1 MRACVRLSGST
12 IAMALCIAFI
22 AVPARAQT
30 HDNQHVVAL
39 EVLNEDAARLAEKRQ
54 WNEAAV
60 RHLLSSD
67 AGKHALK
74 SANTD
79 YAKVDSALRQLSDEE
94 LAKLAD
100 RSRQAE
106 EDFAAGS
113 ITAKTLAYIIL
124 ALVVIITIIVIV

>member
-12 IAMALCIAFI
+12 IAMALGIAFI
-22 AVPARAQT
+22 AVPLRAQT
-30 HDNQHVVAL
+30 RDHQHVIAL
-39 EVLNEDAARLAEKRQ
+39 EELHQDATRLAEKRQ
-54 WNEAAV
+54 LNEAAV
-60 RHLLSSD
+60 RHLFSSD
-67 AGKHALK
+67 AGKQALK

-79 YAKVDSALRQLSDEE
+79 YAKVDRALSQLGDEE

-100 RSRQAE
+100 RSRRAE

-113 ITAKTLAYIIL
+113 TAAKTLAYIIL